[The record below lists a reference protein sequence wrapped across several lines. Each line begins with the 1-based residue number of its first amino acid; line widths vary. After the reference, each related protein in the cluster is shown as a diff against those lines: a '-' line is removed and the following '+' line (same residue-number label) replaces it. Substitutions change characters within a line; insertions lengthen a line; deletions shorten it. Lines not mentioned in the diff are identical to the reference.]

1 MGSEGGG
8 QTGPALFVPLH
19 WVRKLLLSNV
29 SNVTK
34 ERISEEEIKRTNA
47 HATDQQI
54 HHDVH
59 PSPLIK
65 PLMCDRWRGGVREV
79 SNRSESSSRWTGV
92 GEGCTDWFTI
102 ITIGRL
108 GRRQRRGPTSC
119 ERTHVLLLLHYVNID
134 GEARTVSLLLRS
146 MWLAASLCDSKQ
158 HDVASS
164 RGEAN
169 NYSSRAD
176 RDADITTRHIRT
188 HHSTLLSR
196 AQLSLSQNFV
206 LFSVLNNSQAI
217 IAHSGWRK
225 TFHLQIYK
233 RNIEDSLFFRICVT
247 SHFWKDL
254 PHLDWKCKF
263 LFSFYWSSR
272 RMLTLVVLQ

>member
-1 MGSEGGG
+1 MNYFCREAFIESVEFEDEKENKESEWGVREGH
-8 QTGPALFVPLH
+8 TEPSLFVPLH

-65 PLMCDRWRGGVREV
+65 PLMCDRWREGVREV

-102 ITIGRL
+102 ITIRRL
-108 GRRQRRGPTSC
+108 WRRQRRGPTSC

-134 GEARTVSLLLRS
+134 GEARTVSLLLLS
-146 MWLAASLCDSKQ
+146 MWLAASSCDSKQ

-164 RGEAN
+164 RGEQLLKQSRSRCRYN
-169 NYSSRAD
+169 NSS
-176 RDADITTRHIRT
+176 HP
-188 HHSTLLSR
+188 HSPLNSTLSCAIVTLTK
-196 AQLSLSQNFV
+196 NFV
-206 LFSVLNNSQAI
+206 LFSVLNYSRT
-217 IAHSGWRK
+217 IAHSGWMK
-225 TFHLQIYK
+225 TFYLQI
-233 RNIEDSLFFRICVT
+233 
-247 SHFWKDL
+247 
-254 PHLDWKCKF
+254 
-263 LFSFYWSSR
+263 
-272 RMLTLVVLQ
+272 